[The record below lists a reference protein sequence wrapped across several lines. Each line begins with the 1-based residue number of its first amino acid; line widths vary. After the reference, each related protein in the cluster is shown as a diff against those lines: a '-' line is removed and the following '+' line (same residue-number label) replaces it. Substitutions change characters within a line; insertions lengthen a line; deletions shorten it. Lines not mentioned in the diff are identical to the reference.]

1 MEISLRQYAPAERTP
16 QLVAALVEIWEAS
29 VRATHSF
36 LSPAEIAQIKPEVPQ
51 ALTTVAQ
58 LLVAEDAS
66 GHPLGFLGV
75 QDRRLEMLFLAP
87 NARGQGL
94 GRHMM
99 EYAMQHYAI
108 CTLTVNEQNP
118 QAVAFYTHLGF
129 RPYHRTPKDEQS
141 RPYPLLYL
149 RLPE

>member
-29 VRATHSF
+29 VRATHHF

-51 ALTTVAQ
+51 ALAAVAQ
-58 LLVAEDAS
+58 LLVAEDTD
-66 GHPLGFLGV
+66 GRPLGFLGAED
-75 QDRRLEMLFLAP
+75 QQLEMLFLAP

-94 GRHMM
+94 GRRMM
-99 EYAMQHYAI
+99 EYAMQHYSV
-108 CTLTVNEQNP
+108 CELTVNEQNP

-129 RPYHRTPKDEQS
+129 HPHHRTPKDEHA